1 MKRSINMA
9 RIVRFYQV
17 GGPEVLKIE
26 EVPSRQPEKGEVK
39 LRVQAIG
46 LNRAEF
52 MFMNGHYLEPPRL
65 PATLGY
71 EAAGVVTAVG
81 PDVDPSWLN
90 KSVSIIPSFSMN
102 EYGMLGDE
110 VIAPVHALAEYPSQ
124 LTPTEATSI
133 WMQYM
138 TAYGALIEF
147 GQLKKGEFAL
157 ITAAS
162 SSVGLAAIETV
173 KAEGAISIA
182 TTRKIDKR
190 DELFALGA
198 DHVIVTDEEDL
209 VSRVQS
215 ITGGVGARI
224 IFDPIAGPLLEKL
237 AQAAAP
243 EATILEYGWLSEA
256 PTCFPVLTAIA
267 KALTIRGFWAM
278 EIVTNPERFARA
290 KRYIY
295 DRLKNGMFRPK
306 IAKTFRFED
315 VIKAYQYM
323 ESGTQIGKVVLTVGS

>member
-1 MKRSINMA
+1 MA

-46 LNRAEF
+46 LNRAES
-52 MFMNGHYLEPPRL
+52 MFMHGHYLEPPRL

-90 KSVSIIPSFSMN
+90 KSVSIVPSFSMN

-147 GQLKKGEFAL
+147 GQLKKGEFTL

-182 TTRKIDKR
+182 TTRKTDKL
-190 DELFALGA
+190 DELLALGA
-198 DHVIVTDEEDL
+198 NHVIVTDKEDL

-237 AQAAAP
+237 TQAAALG
-243 EATILEYGWLSEA
+243 ATIFEYGWLSEA
-256 PTCFPVLTAIA
+256 PTCFPVLRALE

-278 EIVTNPERFARA
+278 EIVSNPERFARA
-290 KRYIY
+290 KRYVY

-315 VIKAYQYM
+315 VIKAYEYM